1 MAVND
6 VVQIRFITKLDDQ
19 ISINVVNFK
28 VTAEATGGATMQ
40 EIANL
45 MSSRGQSI
53 YPDVMTA
60 SGEYR
65 GAQAQKVF
73 PLPKGATFSSSDPA
87 AGTRSTEPL
96 PPQTCGVISLKTALA
111 GRHFRGRIYLPFPAE
126 NDNGVTHIPSVTY
139 LANANTLMTS
149 IFVTTV
155 VVGAAG
161 STTMKPV
168 IFNRATGGTTDVT
181 SGRVREG
188 WGTQR
193 RRSYFGQHNLP
204 PV

>member
-1 MAVND
+1 M
-6 VVQIRFITKLDDQ
+6 T
-19 ISINVVNFK
+19 
-28 VTAEATGGATMQ
+28 ATG
-40 EIANL
+40 EF
-45 MSSRGQSI
+45 
-53 YPDVMTA
+53 
-60 SGEYR
+60 R

-73 PLPKGATFSSSDPA
+73 PLPKGATFNASDPA

-126 NDNGVTHIPSVTY
+126 NDNGVTHIPSATY
-139 LANANTLMTS
+139 ITNASTLMTG
-149 IFVTTV
+149 IFVTTG
-155 VVGAAG
+155 VVGATG
-161 STTMKPV
+161 TTNMKPV
-168 IFNRATGGTTDVT
+168 IFNRLTGGTTDVV